1 MTIILVQNVH
11 TNLTKSVI
19 VGIVE
24 AVSVP
29 WLSET
34 SSRLHL
40 FLLHIQDG
48 LREQI
53 QLIVIFYLEK

>member
-1 MTIILVQNVH
+1 MYQLKTLIYMMIILVQNVH

-29 WLSET
+29 WLS
-34 SSRLHL
+34 
-40 FLLHIQDG
+40 
-48 LREQI
+48 
-53 QLIVIFYLEK
+53 